1 MSIVTKTGDD
11 GTTAIMYSRRVPKNH
26 TRIEAVGTVDELN
39 AAIGL
44 ARALDPN
51 SPKTDRLVRIQ
62 KDLVALMGELAT
74 DIADLDRYRADGYSR
89 ITADNVV
96 WLDSLAEEIESKLGK
111 LRGWAIPGPPPAA
124 AALDLARAV
133 CRRCERVV
141 CCLVE
146 KGMIENRQIM
156 VYLNRLSDVL
166 WLMARTEGRP
176 TP

>member
-1 MSIVTKTGDD
+1 MSIVSRTGDD
-11 GTTAIMYSRRVPKNH
+11 GTTAIMYARRVPKNH
-26 TRIEAVGTVDELN
+26 TRIEAVGTIDELN

-51 SPKTDRLVRIQ
+51 SPANGHLIRIQ

-89 ITADNVV
+89 ITTDNVAR
-96 WLDSLAEEIESKLGK
+96 LDSLAGEIESKLGK
-111 LRGWAIPGPPPAA
+111 LSGWAIPGPPPSA

-133 CRRCERVV
+133 CRRCERVA
-141 CCLVE
+141 CSLIE
-146 KGMIENRQIM
+146 RGMLENRQIM

-166 WLMARTEGRP
+166 WLMARTAGRQ
-176 TP
+176 TL

>member
-1 MSIVTKTGDD
+1 MSIVTRTGDD
-11 GTTAIMYSRRVPKNH
+11 GTTAIMYARRVPKNH

-44 ARALDPN
+44 ARALDPTA
-51 SPKTDRLVRIQ
+51 PTTDHLVRIQ

-74 DIADLDRYRADGYSR
+74 DIADIDRYRADGYSR
-89 ITADNVV
+89 ITADNVA
-96 WLDSLAEEIESKLGK
+96 WLDSVAVELESKLGK
-111 LRGWAIPGPPPAA
+111 FRGWAIPGPPPSA

-133 CRRCERVV
+133 CRRCERVA
-141 CCLVE
+141 CNLVE
-146 KGMIENRQIM
+146 KGMLENRQIM

-166 WLMARTEGRP
+166 WLMARTVRRP